1 MSCTSFIVLFTKRP
15 NLPLNLK
22 GWSGEV
28 LSLKG
33 PLREVKK
40 VPYAF
45 TGLTQFIA
53 N

>member
-1 MSCTSFIVLFTKRP
+1 MVLFIKRSD
-15 NLPLNLK
+15 LPLNLK